1 VNKSYP
7 AVFYPTL
14 ILKFL
19 VKNPLPSSKH
29 DVNRAKYKLGIRAKE
44 TDNTLTDWFDIL
56 NNQHFV
62 KGFNLLIYFTLI
74 ISVLLLSP
82 LWLVIFIWISI
93 SLGIFCFISGSENSD
108 RSKKNIFDTE
118 QLRSGKDSKNII
130 CLPQREAALSRWLQN
145 KILQPSGFSEAKEG
159 VSEKDFYQALTRI
172 FPNVSQ
178 GVKFDNPNYPY
189 PYSADFILLHS
200 SGLSIDIE
208 IDEPYVGHT
217 KEPHHCIDQGKDEMR
232 NQFFTSNNW
241 VVVRFSEKQVVKY
254 PYRCCKVI
262 AFIIA
267 KVTGDYTFL
276 SRLQNTPDL
285 PVEPMWNIKQA
296 KEWAKLD
303 YRKTYLPIY
312 KK

>member
-1 VNKSYP
+1 VNKYYP
-7 AVFYPTL
+7 AVLYPPL

-19 VKNPLPSSKH
+19 AKNPLPGSKRYISKQTSIIDTDLL
-29 DVNRAKYKLGIRAKE
+29 DVLKKN
-44 TDNTLTDWFDIL
+44 
-56 NNQHFV
+56 HFIKV
-62 KGFNLLIYFTLI
+62 FELSIHIILI
-74 ISVLLLSP
+74 IFLILSVLLLSP
-82 LWLVIFIWISI
+82 LWLVVFIWISI
-93 SLGIFCFISGSENSD
+93 SLGLFCFRTDYSQSYRAKKYISN
-108 RSKKNIFDTE
+108 RRKF
-118 QLRSGKDSKNII
+118 QSKNNIDS
-130 CLPQREAALSRWLQN
+130 PQSETALRRLLQGQ
-145 KILQPSGFSEAKEG
+145 ILQPSGISKAKEG
-159 VSEKDFYQALTRI
+159 VSEKDFYQALIRI
-172 FPNVSQ
+172 FPRVSQ

-217 KEPHHCIDQGKDEMR
+217 KEPHHCIDQGKDEIR

-241 VVVRFSEKQVVKY
+241 VVIRFSEKQVVKY

-262 AFIIA
+262 AKAIA
-267 KVTGDYTFL
+267 KITGDYTFL

-285 PVEPMWNIKQA
+285 PIEPMWNIKQA
-296 KEWAKLD
+296 KKWAKLD